1 MFLMKR
7 AFVTLSAAT
16 LAFLAVP
23 AFANDTFVA
32 EMDGASCVPD
42 AIKTPATGEVKL
54 ELVDQG
60 NSLAYTVTVKD
71 LQNPHD
77 VDVHLGQ
84 PGSNGPLVLKLFPH
98 GKDRPKLGT
107 VNGVI
112 AEGKFQYD
120 DLMGPMEQAS
130 LGEFLEELRAGNV
143 YVNVH
148 TNDGS
153 DPPNSGP
160 GDYRLGEIRGQFK
173 QVRQ

>member
-1 MFLMKR
+1 MPILR
-7 AFVTLSAAT
+7 RAAT
-16 LAFLAVP
+16 PLAAAAFALVASP
-23 AFANDTFVA
+23 ALANDTFVA
-32 EMDGASCVPD
+32 ELNGDNSVPD
-42 AIKTPATGEVKL
+42 AIKTPATGEVRF

-60 NSLAYTVTVKD
+60 NSLAYTVTVKN

-84 PGSNGPLVLKLFPH
+84 PGSNGPLVVKLFPH

-112 AEGKFQYD
+112 AEGKFQYN

-130 LGEFLEELRAGNV
+130 LGEFREELRSGNV

-173 QVRQ
+173 QVQR

>member
-1 MFLMKR
+1 MPLLR
-7 AFVTLSAAT
+7 RAAT
-16 LAFLAVP
+16 PLAAAAFALIASP
-23 AFANDTFVA
+23 ALANDTFVA
-32 EMDGASCVPD
+32 ELNGDNSVPD
-42 AIKTPATGEVKL
+42 AIKTPATGEVRF

-60 NSLAYTVTVKD
+60 NSLAYTVTVKN

-84 PGSNGPLVLKLFPH
+84 PGSNGPLVVKLLPR
-98 GKDRPKLGT
+98 GKDRAKLGP
-107 VNGVI
+107 VSGVI
-112 AEGKFQYD
+112 AEGKFRYD

-153 DPPNSGP
+153 DPPDSGP

-173 QVRQ
+173 QVQQ

>member
-16 LAFLAVP
+16 LALLAVP
-23 AFANDTFVA
+23 ALANDTFVA
-32 EMDGASCVPD
+32 ELNGNNSVPD
-42 AIKTPATGEVKL
+42 AIKTPATGEVKF

-60 NSLAYTVTVKD
+60 TYLAYTVTVKD

-84 PGSNGPLVLKLFPH
+84 PGSNGPLVVKLFPR

-107 VNGVI
+107 VNGVL
-112 AEGKFQYD
+112 AEGKFRYD

-130 LGEFLEELRAGNV
+130 LGEFLEELRSGNV

-173 QVRQ
+173 QVQQ